1 MAEKGIRNP
10 ATDYLNKK
18 RSTSTGTL
26 PPPPLSKKHAT
37 SSSTGPYARRGTSA
51 SQGSIS
57 HPRCN
62 KCGKPHTR
70 ECRMGTG
77 VCFKCAKLATLL
89 ENVFKQVQVEDM
101 GHRQASI
108 SPDRLLQQGCLH
120 SLQKITV
127 LVEYNAAN
135 IVTGTIP
142 LFSSVACMLFDSGA
156 MHSFI
161 SSMYVKL
168 CKLNT
173 KPLDQNIRVATPVGD
188 AVVCRHVYEP
198 SSGE

>member
-1 MAEKGIRNP
+1 VFQVCK
-10 ATDYLNKK
+10 
-18 RSTSTGTL
+18 TG
-26 PPPPLSKKHAT
+26 HF
-37 SSSTGPYARRGTSA
+37 ARECLQTSA
-51 SQGSIS
+51 SRGHGS
-57 HPRCN
+57 
-62 KCGKPHTR
+62 
-70 ECRMGTG
+70 
-77 VCFKCAKLATLL
+77 
-89 ENVFKQVQVEDM
+89 
-101 GHRQASI
+101 QASI
-108 SPDRLLQQGCLH
+108 NQPRQTAPARVFALTPED
-120 SLQKITV
+120 V
-127 LVEYNAAN
+127 LAEDNATN